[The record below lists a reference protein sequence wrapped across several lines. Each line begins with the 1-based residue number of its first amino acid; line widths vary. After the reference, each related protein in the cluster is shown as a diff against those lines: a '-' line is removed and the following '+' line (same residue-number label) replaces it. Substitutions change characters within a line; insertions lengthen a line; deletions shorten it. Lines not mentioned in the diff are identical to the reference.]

1 MLRDSHSR
9 APLLRRRGRLLAILL
24 LAAAT
29 GPGCAGSDEPAP
41 ERGAARRPGRARIV
55 PFPPQG
61 ATRIQYRTAG
71 GEGTR
76 YRLQVHYAG
85 STQQR
90 GGGQLAEPQRVSQDV
105 TLELHY
111 RQRATT
117 SPAENELVSIL
128 FLSALMQRSLSSQG
142 PQGPTQS
149 LLEIADDRVRLN
161 INNEPRLD
169 LSGSRR
175 SGKLSPD
182 SLLGVPFAML
192 RTDLFGNPLAVD
204 VRGRREA
211 RGILGLVPLQ
221 AILRYSQPAFPPDE
235 ILPGATW
242 QARRIPASP
251 IGQLG
256 LVFDIEHRLIAYEEL
271 DGVQCARV
279 ILRSSIDAE
288 DYSTPLGQEF
298 DRVEGKLNG
307 EAWLDLATG
316 QPYRVVME
324 DELSID
330 YSQGEGSERVRIRM
344 GFSGRVVFDRLDFP
358 PPEKVWAD
366 GTKRFASK

>member
-1 MLRDSHSR
+1 M
-9 APLLRRRGRLLAILL
+9 
-24 LAAAT
+24 
-29 GPGCAGSDEPAP
+29 
-41 ERGAARRPGRARIV
+41 
-55 PFPPQG
+55 
-61 ATRIQYRTAG
+61 
-71 GEGTR
+71 
-76 YRLQVHYAG
+76 
-85 STQQR
+85 
-90 GGGQLAEPQRVSQDV
+90 AEPQRVSQDV
-105 TLELHY
+105 TLELQY

-117 SPAENELVSIL
+117 SPEENELVSIL
-128 FLSALMQRSLSSQG
+128 FLSALMQRSMSS
-142 PQGPTQS
+142 QGPTQS

-169 LSGSRR
+169 VSGSRR
-175 SGKLSPD
+175 SGTLSPD

-211 RGILGLVPLQ
+211 RGILALVPLQ
-221 AILRYSQPAFPPDE
+221 AVLRYSQPAFPQGE

-256 LVFDIEHRLIAYEEL
+256 LVFDVEHRLIGYEEL

-279 ILRSSIDAE
+279 ILRSSLDEE

-298 DRVEGKLNG
+298 DRVEGELNG

-316 QPYRVVME
+316 QPYRAVME

-330 YSQGEGSERVRIRM
+330 YAQGEGSEAVRIRM
-344 GFSGRVVFDRLDFP
+344 SFSGRVVFDRLDFP